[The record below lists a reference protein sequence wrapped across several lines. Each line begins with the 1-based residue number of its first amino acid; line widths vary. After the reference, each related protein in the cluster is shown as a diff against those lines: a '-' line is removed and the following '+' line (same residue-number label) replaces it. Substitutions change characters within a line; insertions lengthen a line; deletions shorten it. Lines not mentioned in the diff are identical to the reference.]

1 MLTRAS
7 LLGVFLLVTMPAT
20 SKADY
25 WILAPGKGS
34 LAPDKAFSDQVT
46 NELDS
51 RGLDWGPW
59 VALEAVED
67 PDSIPTAGKHYVSPD
82 QKFSVQTT
90 IEDSQFYFLIKV
102 AQTGQLTR
110 LASANFPVLALAWSP
125 DSKSFVAVVHA
136 PMTSFMKVIHWN
148 GSSWDQFEIDAPEG
162 GDGDKYHV
170 VGWQFKTGYL
180 EATYIVDHRAENG
193 ASLDL
198 YRCTFHIDPASGDVS
213 HVSKTAISQKEF
225 ISLRSAGN

>member
-7 LLGVFLLVTMPAT
+7 LLGVFLLVTMPAI
-20 SKADY
+20 SKADH

-34 LAPDKAFSDQVT
+34 IAPDKAFSDQVT
-46 NELDS
+46 KELEF

-59 VALEAVED
+59 TALEAVEA
-67 PDSIPTAGKHYVSPD
+67 PDSIPTTGKHYVSPD

-102 AQTGQLTR
+102 AQTGQTTR
-110 LASANFPVLALAWSP
+110 LASANFPVLVLAWSP
-125 DSKSFVAVVHA
+125 DSMSLVAVVHA

-148 GSSWDQFEIDAPEG
+148 GSSWNQFEIDVPDE
-162 GDGDKYHV
+162 DNYHV

-198 YRCTFHIDPASGDVS
+198 YRCTFHIDPANGDVS
-213 HVSKTAISQKEF
+213 HVSKTAIAQKEF
-225 ISLRSAGN
+225 ISLRNGGN